1 MQTLVWF
8 LEKIIEEVIS
18 KICLKS
24 DNNSDRVR
32 KQECSHKAVSNICM
46 GQNNSSS

>member
-8 LEKIIEEVIS
+8 PEKIIEEVIS
-18 KICLKS
+18 KICLRS
-24 DNNSDRVR
+24 DNGMGRVR
-32 KQECSHKAVSNICM
+32 KQECSRKAMANICL

>member
-18 KICLKS
+18 KICLES
-24 DNNSDRVR
+24 DNGSGRVR
-32 KQECSHKAVSNICM
+32 KQECSHKVMANIYH
-46 GQNNSSS
+46 GTK

>member
-18 KICLKS
+18 KICFES
-24 DNNSDRVR
+24 DNGSGRVR
-32 KQECSHKAVSNICM
+32 KEECSHKAMASICH
-46 GQNNSSS
+46 GAK